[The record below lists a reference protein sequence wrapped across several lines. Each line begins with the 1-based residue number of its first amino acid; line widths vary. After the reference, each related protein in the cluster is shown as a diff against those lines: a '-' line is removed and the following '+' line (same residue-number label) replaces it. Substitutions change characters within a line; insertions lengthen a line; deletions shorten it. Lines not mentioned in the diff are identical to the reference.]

1 MWQSKKNNEDR
12 AAIID
17 TNDVQLLLV
26 CDGMGG
32 HKKGEVAS
40 QLAIDIITSSFEFDD
55 KNTTEYKAKKVIR
68 KVMKKQILK

>member
-1 MWQSKKNNEDR
+1 MKRKVNTFFALDCGKVRKNNEDR

-32 HKKGEVAS
+32 HKE
-40 QLAIDIITSSFEFDD
+40 
-55 KNTTEYKAKKVIR
+55 KV
-68 KVMKKQILK
+68 KLLVNLLLT

>member
-1 MWQSKKNNEDR
+1 MKRKVNTYFALDCGKVRKNNEDR

-40 QLAIDIITSSFEFDD
+40 QLAIAIPPSP
-55 KNTTEYKAKKVIR
+55 NTFN
-68 KVMKKQILK
+68 IL